1 MSHKSMIWLGSAIA
15 LNLLL
20 FLFIRYPV
28 RSTSELS
35 KEDSRAKTF
44 LVTSNPETEPSMP
57 QRNYEAYQERV
68 QQWRENQRDQNQK
81 YQDIRREQQE
91 QFQRREESRRQQQE
105 QIVPPEEVI
114 NRSKKNKQE
123 TL

>member
-1 MSHKSMIWLGSAIA
+1 MYHKSMIWLGTAIA
-15 LNLLL
+15 LNLSI
-20 FLFIRYPV
+20 FLFIPYPV
-28 RSTSELS
+28 RSASELS
-35 KEDSRAKTF
+35 KEDSRAKSF
-44 LVTSNPETEPSMP
+44 LVTSTAEAEPSMP
-57 QRNYEAYQERV
+57 QRNYEAYQERI